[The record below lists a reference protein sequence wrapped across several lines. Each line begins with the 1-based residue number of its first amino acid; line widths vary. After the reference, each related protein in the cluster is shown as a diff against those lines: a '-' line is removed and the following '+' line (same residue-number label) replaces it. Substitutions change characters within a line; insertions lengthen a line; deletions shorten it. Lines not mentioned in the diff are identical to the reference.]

1 MHSFHK
7 FSFRRQIAALV
18 VASVLTTSGFAT
30 TKSVAIQRTRRSN
43 GLDAKAN
50 VPPPRDVIGFTPG
63 DDRKLA
69 SWAQIVDY
77 FKKLERA
84 SDRVK
89 FQELGKT
96 TLGRPFV
103 LATISS
109 PANLARLER
118 FKEIQHK
125 LADPRIFKSDDV
137 AAEKLI
143 AEGRTI
149 VLITCGIHSTEVG
162 GNLVSMNIAY
172 KLASDDSPDTREI
185 LDRCIVLLVP
195 SLNPDGVDIVKTWY
209 DKTLGTPAEG
219 ANPPELYHH
228 YTGHD
233 NNRDWY
239 AFTQV
244 ETQLT
249 IDKVQNVWHPQI
261 VHDIHQQGDTGS
273 RFFLPPYVE
282 PWEPNVP
289 PIIQAGVNFMG
300 SSMAWEL
307 IAEGKAGV
315 VTNGVYDAWTPAR
328 AYQHYHGG
336 IRILS
341 ETASARIASPT
352 NIPFDKLT
360 PQVGVNPKERSANFP
375 LVWRG
380 GDWKLAN
387 IVDYM
392 QAGAFAL
399 MRNAARYRERWLR
412 DFYRVG
418 KDAVRERVSGEPFA
432 FVVPPPRAESFWRR
446 DGRSRLE
453 SILARG
459 QVEMIDAGSTFEAD
473 GIEYPA
479 GTKIIPMTQPYGVFA
494 KTLLERQRYPDL
506 REYPG
511 GPPRRPY
518 DVTAH
523 TLPLLMGVDVIRIE
537 KPFTLPKHSGSGW
550 NGGQGGPVQQPRI
563 GLYKSYAASM
573 DEGWT
578 RWILDQYKD
587 RSQWLGLQLSYSSVL
602 DEEVRAGNLELKLVA
617 KGTQIPY
624 STKEQAESAAKSMP
638 PGGDLY
644 TAQWEPVYFRERPDA
659 GGTVRQGWVVVGTKP
674 VVTGLDMRDASA
686 KPSEW
691 AQSEYRIDF
700 SLKPEGARRFA
711 EATGKHVGDHL
722 AIVVNNEVKST
733 PILHSQISDQG
744 QISGNFTKQSAEDLA
759 RALGD
764 LRAKFDCIIIPAQSS
779 QQIVNGLSKDR
790 YPAEVSG
797 GLGQAGVDALKKFV
811 EDGGTIITLNEASQ
825 FAIDHLG
832 VPVKNV
838 LEGVPAKDFYCPG
851 SILKIKVD
859 TTSPITRGA
868 PLLSRDKGVAL
879 QTSFFPEVHGL
890 PLHDESIAWVEG
902 SLAFEPT
909 GDNARVIARFS
920 DAKELL
926 LSGWLLG
933 GEKMANKGAIVEVK
947 QGKGRVVMFAFRPQ
961 YRGQSIATLP
971 FLFNAILMAAP
982 R

>member
-1 MHSFHK
+1 MRGHGRLRHWLL
-7 FSFRRQIAALV
+7 IGLAILTAGDLAATSTG
-18 VASVLTTSGFAT
+18 ASNSAIISAMKAPAVQSSRPVNNPQSKPRLSG
-30 TKSVAIQRTRRSN
+30 SVAPKS
-43 GLDAKAN
+43 A
-50 VPPPRDVIGFTPG
+50 VPAPRDVIGFTPG

-69 SWAQIVDY
+69 AWSQIVDY
-77 FKKLERA
+77 FKRLERA

-89 FQELGKT
+89 FEELGKT

-109 PANLARLER
+109 PQNLARLDR

-125 LADPRIFKSDDV
+125 LADPRTFNSND
-137 AAEKLI
+137 AEAEKLI

-162 GNLVSMNIAY
+162 GNLVSMNIAH
-172 KLASDDSPDTREI
+172 KLASDDSPETREI

-195 SLNPDGVDIVKTWY
+195 SLNPDGNDIVKNWY

-219 ANPPELYHH
+219 SNPPELYHH

-249 IDKVQNVWHPQI
+249 VDKVHNVWHPQI

-273 RFFLPPYVE
+273 RFFLPPYVD
-282 PWEPNVP
+282 PWEPNVS

-300 SSMAWEL
+300 STMAWEL
-307 IAEGKAGV
+307 TAEGKAGV
-315 VTNGVYDAWTPAR
+315 VIDGVYDAWSPSR

-352 NIPFDKLT
+352 TVPFEKLT
-360 PQVGVNPKERSANFP
+360 PQIGVDPKVRSWNFP
-375 LVWRG
+375 LVWPG
-380 GDWKLAN
+380 GEWKLAN

-392 QAGAFAL
+392 QTGAFAL

-418 KDAVRERVSGEPFA
+418 KDAVRERKPGEPFA
-432 FVVPPPRAESFWRR
+432 FLIPPVSEMTTWQEEGMRR
-446 DGRSRLE
+446 LQ
-453 SILARG
+453 SILVQGEVQITEAG
-459 QVEMIDAGSTFEAD
+459 QAFEAD
-473 GIEYPA
+473 GKQYPA
-479 GTKIIPMTQPYGVFA
+479 GTKIVLMAQPYGSFA
-494 KTLLERQRYPDL
+494 KTLLERQKYPDL

-523 TLPLLMGVDVIRIE
+523 TLPLLLGVNVVEIHRLFKLPKDQKTGLVAGAYGG
-537 KPFTLPKHSGSGW
+537 TLP
-550 NGGQGGPVQQPRI
+550 PPRL
-563 GLYKSYAASM
+563 GLYKGFAASM

-578 RWILDQYKD
+578 RWILDQYKHQFYKLLYQPLMD
-587 RSQWLGLQLSYSSVL
+587 S
-602 DEEVRAGNLELKLVA
+602 DIRASN
-617 KGTQIPY
+617 
-624 STKEQAESAAKSMP
+624 
-638 PGGDLY
+638 
-644 TAQWEPVYFRERPDA
+644 
-659 GGTVRQGWVVVGTKP
+659 
-674 VVTGLDMRDASA
+674 
-686 KPSEW
+686 
-691 AQSEYRIDF
+691 
-700 SLKPEGARRFA
+700 
-711 EATGKHVGDHL
+711 
-722 AIVVNNEVKST
+722 
-733 PILHSQISDQG
+733 
-744 QISGNFTKQSAEDLA
+744 
-759 RALGD
+759 

-779 QQIVNGLSKDR
+779 QQIFNGLSKER
-790 YPAEVSG
+790 YPADVAG
-797 GLGQAGVDALKKFV
+797 GLGQTGVDALKKFI

-832 VPVKNV
+832 VPVRNA

-851 SILKIKVD
+851 SILKIKLD
-859 TTSPITRGA
+859 TSSPITRDA
-868 PLLSRDKGVAL
+868 PLLESSK
-879 QTSFFPEVHGL
+879 
-890 PLHDESIAWVEG
+890 DESIAWVEG
-902 SLAFEPT
+902 SVALEPT
-909 GDNARVIARFS
+909 SDDARVIARFA

-933 GEKMANKGAIVEVK
+933 AEKLANKGAIVEVK
-947 QGKGRVVMFAFRPQ
+947 RGKGRVIMFAFRPQ

-971 FLFNAILMAAP
+971 FLFNAISTSTN
-982 R
+982 

>member
-1 MHSFHK
+1 MHHRDRSL
-7 FSFRRQIAALV
+7 FRKKIAVTLLV
-18 VASVLTTSGFAT
+18 AAILATSGFALT
-30 TKSVAIQRTRRSN
+30 IPAATQRNRRSN
-43 GLDAKAN
+43 QSTAKAV
-50 VPPPRDVIGFTPG
+50 VPTPRDVIGFTPG

-69 SWAQIVDY
+69 SWAKIVDY
-77 FKKLERA
+77 FKQLERA

-89 FQELGKT
+89 VQELGKT

-109 PANLARLER
+109 PANLARLEQ
-118 FKEIQHK
+118 FKEIQSK
-125 LADPRIFKSDDV
+125 LADPRTFNSNDSE
-137 AAEKLI
+137 AEKLI

-172 KLASDDSPDTREI
+172 KLASDDSPETREI

-195 SLNPDGVDIVKTWY
+195 SLNPDGVDIVKNWY

-219 ANPPELYHH
+219 TNPPELYHH
-228 YTGHD
+228 YAGHD

-249 IDKVQNVWHPQI
+249 VDKVHNVWHPQI

-307 IAEGKAGV
+307 IGEGKSGV

-360 PQVGVNPKERSANFP
+360 PQVGVNPKVRSANFP
-375 LVWRG
+375 LVWPG
-380 GDWKLAN
+380 GEWKLAN

-399 MRNAARYRERWLR
+399 MRNAARYRERWVR

-418 KDAVRERVSGEPFA
+418 KDAVRERKPGEPFA
-432 FVVPPPRAESFWRR
+432 FLIPPPREAGFWQTEGRR
-446 DGRSRLE
+446 RLL
-453 SILARG
+453 SILIRG
-459 QVEMIDAGSTFEAD
+459 EVDMIDAASAFEGD
-473 GIEYPA
+473 GKEYPA
-479 GTKIIPMTQPYGVFA
+479 GTKIIPMAQPYGAFA

-523 TLPLLMGVDVIRIE
+523 TLPLLMGVDAIQINR
-537 KPFTLPKHSGSGW
+537 PFSLPT
-550 NGGQGGPVQQPRI
+550 PQQIVASKSESAVKAGEVRV

-578 RWILDQYKD
+578 RWVFDQYKNE
-587 RSQWLGLQLSYSSVL
+587 LPGLKLNYTSVTDL
-602 DEEVRAGNLELKLVA
+602 DIRGGNLELKLVA
-617 KGTQIPY
+617 KGTEVPY
-624 STKEQAESAAKSMP
+624 PTKAQAEAAAKSVQ
-638 PGGDLY
+638 PGGDAY
-644 TAQWEPVYFRERPDA
+644 TAQWETAYYRERPGPD
-659 GGTVRQGWVVVGTKP
+659 GSVREGWIVVAKNP
-674 VVTGLDMRDASA
+674 VVTGLDMRDVSA
-686 KPSEW
+686 KASEW
-691 AQSEYRIDF
+691 ARSEYQIDF
-700 SLKPEGARRFA
+700 FLMPDAARRLS
-711 EATGKHVGDHL
+711 EATSNHINDQL
-722 AIVVNNEVKST
+722 AIVLDGEVKSA
-733 PILHSQISDQG
+733 PRINSEIGDQG
-744 QISGNFTKQSAEDLA
+744 QITGNFTKQSAEDLA

-764 LRAKFDCIIIPAQSS
+764 LRGKFDCIVIPAQSS

-790 YPAEVSG
+790 YPAEVAG
-797 GLGQAGVDALKKFV
+797 GLAAAGVDALKKFI
-811 EDGGTIITLNEASQ
+811 EDGGTVITFNEASQ
-825 FAIDHLG
+825 FAIDKLG
-832 VPVKNV
+832 VPVRNV
-838 LEGVPAKDFYCPG
+838 LEGVPARDFYCPG
-851 SILKIKVD
+851 SILKIKLD

-868 PLLSRDKGVAL
+868 PLLESSR
-879 QTSFFPEVHGL
+879 
-890 PLHDESIAWVEG
+890 DESIAWVEG
-902 SLAFEPT
+902 SLAFETTSP
-909 GDNARVIARFS
+909 DARVIARFA
-920 DAKELL
+920 DATELL

-933 GEKMANKGAIVEVK
+933 GEKLANKAAIVEVNR
-947 QGKGRVVMFAFRPQ
+947 GKGRVVMFAFRPQ
-961 YRGQSIATLP
+961 YRGQSVATLP
-971 FLFNAILMAAP
+971 FLFNAIAASVS

>member
-1 MHSFHK
+1 MDRPLNLNKTVLVIGLLITLTLLVGGAVAGGS
-7 FSFRRQIAALV
+7 IAATD
-18 VASVLTTSGFAT
+18 AHAAQS
-30 TKSVAIQRTRRSN
+30 KQRSN
-43 GLDAKAN
+43 KIQPKSA
-50 VPPPRDVIGFTPG
+50 VPAPRDVIGFTPG

-69 SWAQIVDY
+69 AWSQIVDY
-77 FKKLERA
+77 FKRLERT

-89 FQELGKT
+89 FEELGKT

-118 FKEIQHK
+118 YKEIQHK
-125 LADPRIFKSDDV
+125 LADPRTFNSND
-137 AAEKLI
+137 AEAEKLI

-149 VLITCGIHSTEVG
+149 VMITCGIHSTEVG

-172 KLASDDSPDTREI
+172 KLASDDSSETREI

-195 SLNPDGVDIVKTWY
+195 SLNPDGVDIVKNWY

-219 ANPPELYHH
+219 TSPPELYHH

-249 IDKVQNVWHPQI
+249 IDKIQNVWHPQI
-261 VHDIHQQGDTGS
+261 VHDIHQQGETGS
-273 RFFLPPYVE
+273 RFFLPPYVD

-289 PIIQAGVNFMG
+289 SIIQAGVNFMG

-307 IAEGKAGV
+307 TAEGKAGV
-315 VTNGVYDAWTPAR
+315 VIDGVYDAWTPGR

-341 ETASARIASPT
+341 ETASARLASPT
-352 NIPFDKLT
+352 SVPFEKLT
-360 PQVGVNPKERSANFP
+360 PQIGVDPKVRSWNFP
-375 LVWRG
+375 LVWPG
-380 GDWKLAN
+380 GEWKLAN

-418 KDAVRERVSGEPFA
+418 KDAVREREPGEPLEFLIFPAA
-432 FVVPPPRAESFWRR
+432 FVKQGATKWEAEGVSQ
-446 DGRSRLE
+446 LTA
-453 SILARG
+453 ILKRG
-459 QVEMIDAGSTFEAD
+459 GVEVAEQSSLFNIEGEA
-473 GIEYPA
+473 YPA
-479 GTKIIPMTQPYGVFA
+479 GTKIVRMQQPYGAFA
-494 KTLLERQRYPDL
+494 KALLERQVYPDL

-523 TLPLLMGVDVIRIE
+523 TLPLLMGVSVKRIDVAFLTEGEIRPETVLITSVE
-537 KPFTLPKHSGSGW
+537 ALKSKTPNQSLITVK
-550 NGGQGGPVQQPRI
+550 VQSSQRV
-563 GLYKSYAASM
+563 GLYRSFAASM

-578 RWILDQYKD
+578 RWVFDQFK
-587 RSQWLGLQLSYSSVL
+587 LKYSSL
-602 DEEVRAGNLELKLVA
+602 TDGDVRGSNLR
-617 KGTQIPY
+617 GT
-624 STKEQAESAAKSMP
+624 
-638 PGGDLY
+638 
-644 TAQWEPVYFRERPDA
+644 
-659 GGTVRQGWVVVGTKP
+659 
-674 VVTGLDMRDASA
+674 
-686 KPSEW
+686 
-691 AQSEYRIDF
+691 
-700 SLKPEGARRFA
+700 
-711 EATGKHVGDHL
+711 
-722 AIVVNNEVKST
+722 
-733 PILHSQISDQG
+733 
-744 QISGNFTKQSAEDLA
+744 
-759 RALGD
+759 
-764 LRAKFDCIIIPAQSS
+764 FDCIVIPAQNS
-779 QQIVNGLSKDR
+779 QQIFNGLSRDR
-790 YPAEVSG
+790 YPADVAG
-797 GLGQAGVDALKKFV
+797 GIGQAGVDSLKKFV

-832 VPVKNV
+832 VPVKNT
-838 LEGVPAKDFYCPG
+838 LEGVPARDFYCPG
-851 SILKIKVD
+851 SILKIKLD
-859 TTSPITRGA
+859 TSSPITRDA
-868 PLLSRDKGVAL
+868 PLLESSK
-879 QTSFFPEVHGL
+879 
-890 PLHDESIAWVEG
+890 DESIAWVEG
-902 SLAFEPT
+902 SLALEPT
-909 GDNARVIARFS
+909 SDAARVIARFA

-933 GEKMANKGAIVEVK
+933 AEKLANKGAIVEVK
-947 QGKGRVVMFAFRPQ
+947 RGKGRVIMFAFRPQ

-971 FLFNAILMAAP
+971 FLFNAISTSIA

>member
-1 MHSFHK
+1 MQHFDRSR
-7 FSFRRQIAALV
+7 FRKHIAATLLV
-18 VASVLTTSGFAT
+18 ACVLATSSFALT
-30 TKSVAIQRTRRSN
+30 NPQTIQRNRPSKRSVA
-43 GLDAKAN
+43 KA
-50 VPPPRDVIGFTPG
+50 VVLAPRDVIGFTPG

-77 FKKLERA
+77 FKQLQGA

-89 FQELGKT
+89 LEELGKT

-109 PANLARLER
+109 PANLARLDR
-118 FKEIQHK
+118 FREIQRK
-125 LADPRIFKSDDV
+125 LADPRTINSND
-137 AAEKLI
+137 AEAERLI

-149 VLITCGIHSTEVG
+149 VMITCGIHSTEVG

-172 KLASDDSPDTREI
+172 RLASDDSPETREI

-219 ANPPELYHH
+219 TSPPELYHH
-228 YTGHD
+228 YAGHD

-249 IDKVQNVWHPQI
+249 IDKIQNVWHPQI

-352 NIPFDKLT
+352 NILFEKLT
-360 PQVGVNPKERSANFP
+360 PQIGVDPKVRSFNFP
-375 LVWRG
+375 LVWPG
-380 GDWKLAN
+380 GEWKLAN

-418 KDAVRERVSGEPFA
+418 KDAVRERKPGEPFA
-432 FVVPPPRAESFWRR
+432 FLIPPLKEESFWQR
-446 DGRSRLE
+446 DGRSKLE

-459 QVEMIDAGSTFEAD
+459 EVEIIDAGSAFEAD
-473 GIEYPA
+473 GTKYPA
-479 GTKIIPMTQPYGVFA
+479 GTTIIPMTQPYGAFA

-550 NGGQGGPVQQPRI
+550 NGGHGGPIQQPRV
-563 GLYKSYAASM
+563 GLYKSYVASM

-578 RWILDQYKD
+578 RWIFDQYRNKL
-587 RSQWLGLQLSYSSVL
+587 LGIKLTYSSVT
-602 DEEVRAGNLELKLVA
+602 DFDIRAGNLELKLVA
-617 KGTQIPY
+617 KGTEVPY
-624 STKEQAESAAKSMP
+624 PTKEQAEAAAKSAP
-638 PGGDLY
+638 PGGDQY
-644 TAQWEPVYFRERPDA
+644 TAQWETDSYRDGPDA
-659 GGTVRQGWVVVGTKP
+659 GGSRREGWIVVSRKP
-674 VVTGLDMRDASA
+674 VVTGLDMRDVSA
-686 KPSEW
+686 KPSEY
-691 AQSEYRIDF
+691 SGSVFEIDF
-700 SLKPEGARRFA
+700 SLTSDGARRLSD
-711 EATGKHVGDHL
+711 ATSKHIGDRL
-722 AIVVNNEVKST
+722 AIVFNREVKSA
-733 PILHSQISDQG
+733 PMINSQIKDHG
-744 QISGNFTKQSAEDLA
+744 QISGNFTKQSADDLA
-759 RALGD
+759 HTLGD
-764 LRAKFDCIIIPAQSS
+764 LRARFDCIIIPAQSS

-790 YPAEVSG
+790 YPSYVAG
-797 GLGQAGVDALKKFV
+797 GLGQAGVEALKKFV

-825 FAIDHLG
+825 FAIDKLG
-832 VPVKNV
+832 VPVRNV
-838 LEGVPAKDFYCPG
+838 LEGVPPKDFYCPG
-851 SILKIKVD
+851 SILKIKID

-868 PLLSRDKGVAL
+868 PLLESSR
-879 QTSFFPEVHGL
+879 
-890 PLHDESIAWVEG
+890 DESIAWVEG
-902 SLAFEPT
+902 SLAFETTSP
-909 GDNARVIARFS
+909 DARVIARFA

-933 GEKMANKGAIVEVK
+933 GERLANKGAIVEVK
-947 QGKGRVVMFAFRPQ
+947 RGKGRIVLFAFRPQ

-971 FLFNAILMAAP
+971 FLFNAIATSASQ
-982 R
+982 

>member
-1 MHSFHK
+1 MHAFGAFPFNKQIVIAVVVGSIPVTNGFAITNELAAQQK
-7 FSFRRQIAALV
+7 RRTTGATAKALV
-18 VASVLTTSGFAT
+18 PA
-30 TKSVAIQRTRRSN
+30 
-43 GLDAKAN
+43 
-50 VPPPRDVIGFTPG
+50 PRQVIGFTPG

-77 FKKLERA
+77 FKQIERA

-89 FQELGKT
+89 VEELGKT

-109 PANLARLER
+109 PSNLARLDR
-118 FKEIQHK
+118 FKEIQRK
-125 LADPRIFKSDDV
+125 LADPRTINSND
-137 AAEKLI
+137 AEAEKLI

-162 GNLVSMNIAY
+162 SNLVSMNIAY
-172 KLASDDSPDTREI
+172 KLASDDSPETREI
-185 LDRCIVLLVP
+185 LDRCVVLLVP

-219 ANPPELYHH
+219 TNPPELYHH

-249 IDKVQNVWHPQI
+249 VDKVHNVWHPQI
-261 VHDIHQQGDTGS
+261 VHDIHQQGDTGT

-315 VTNGVYDAWTPAR
+315 VTSGVYDAWTPAR

-352 NIPFDKLT
+352 NIPFEKLT
-360 PQVGVNPKERSANFP
+360 PQVGVDPKVRSANFP
-375 LVWRG
+375 LVWPG
-380 GDWKLAN
+380 GEWKLAN

-418 KDAVRERVSGEPFA
+418 KDAVRERKPGELFA
-432 FVVPPPRAESFWRR
+432 FLIPGVAGEMEDNNETWWKTDGWKRLTAILRR
-446 DGRSRLE
+446 G
-453 SILARG
+453 A
-459 QVEMIDAGSTFEAD
+459 VEIFDVASAFKAD
-473 GIEYPA
+473 GKQYPA
-479 GTKIIPMTQPYGVFA
+479 GTKVILMAQPYGAFA

-523 TLPLLMGVDVIRIE
+523 TLPLLMGIRVVEVE
-537 KPFTLPKHSGSGW
+537 KPFTFSKGSEERDYFLAHKDYASLPR
-550 NGGQGGPVQQPRI
+550 V
-563 GLYKSYAASM
+563 GLYKSYAAAM

-578 RWILDQYKD
+578 RWIFGQYGN
-587 RSQWLGLQLSYSSVL
+587 RVRYQSVV
-602 DEEVRAGNLELKLVA
+602 DSDIRAGN
-617 KGTQIPY
+617 
-624 STKEQAESAAKSMP
+624 
-638 PGGDLY
+638 
-644 TAQWEPVYFRERPDA
+644 
-659 GGTVRQGWVVVGTKP
+659 
-674 VVTGLDMRDASA
+674 
-686 KPSEW
+686 
-691 AQSEYRIDF
+691 
-700 SLKPEGARRFA
+700 
-711 EATGKHVGDHL
+711 
-722 AIVVNNEVKST
+722 
-733 PILHSQISDQG
+733 
-744 QISGNFTKQSAEDLA
+744 
-759 RALGD
+759 
-764 LRAKFDCIIIPAQSS
+764 LRAKFDSIVIPAQSS
-779 QQIVNGLSKDR
+779 LQIVNGLSKDR
-790 YPAEVSG
+790 YPTEVAG
-797 GLGQAGVDALKKFV
+797 GLGLAGVESLKKFIA
-811 EDGGTIITLNEASQ
+811 EGGTVITLNEASQ
-825 FAIDHLG
+825 FAIEHLG
-832 VPVKNV
+832 APVKNV
-838 LEGVPAKDFYCPG
+838 LEGVGTKDFYCPG
-851 SILKIKVD
+851 SILKIKLD

-868 PLLSRDKGVAL
+868 PLLESSR
-879 QTSFFPEVHGL
+879 
-890 PLHDESIAWVEG
+890 DESIAWVEG
-902 SLAFEPT
+902 SLAFETT
-909 GDNARVIARFS
+909 GPDARVIARFA
-920 DAKELL
+920 DANELL

-933 GEKMANKGAIVEVK
+933 GEKLANKGAIVEVK
-947 QGKGRVVMFAFRPQ
+947 RGKGRIVMFAFRPQ
-961 YRGQSIATLP
+961 YRGQSVATLP
-971 FLFNAILMAAP
+971 FLFNAINGSVS

>member
-1 MHSFHK
+1 MYSFHRFPLHK
-7 FSFRRQIAALV
+7 PIVFWLLV
-18 VASVLTTSGFAT
+18 AGILTTNGFGA
-30 TKSVAIQRTRRSN
+30 SNLGEAQHSRRSN
-43 GLDAKAN
+43 GLAVKAV
-50 VPPPRDVIGFTPG
+50 VPAPREILGFTPG

-77 FKKLERA
+77 FKHLERA
-84 SDRVK
+84 SNRVK

-109 PANLARLER
+109 PANLARLDR
-118 FKEIQHK
+118 FKEIQRK
-125 LADPRIFKSDDV
+125 LADPRTINSNDTE
-137 AAEKLI
+137 AETLI
-143 AEGRTI
+143 AEGRT
-149 VLITCGIHSTEVG
+149 VVMITCGIHSTEVG

-172 KLASDDSPDTREI
+172 KLASDDSPETREI
-185 LDRCIVLLVP
+185 LDRCIILLVP
-195 SLNPDGVDIVKTWY
+195 SLNPDGVDIVKNWY

-219 ANPPELYHH
+219 TSPPELYHH

-249 IDKVQNVWHPQI
+249 IDKVHNVWHPQI

-307 IAEGKAGV
+307 IGEGKAGV
-315 VTNGVYDAWTPAR
+315 VTNGVYDAWSPAR

-341 ETASARIASPT
+341 ETASARIASPA
-352 NIPFDKLT
+352 NIPFERLT
-360 PQVGVNPKERSANFP
+360 PQVGVDPKVRSFNFP
-375 LVWRG
+375 LVWPG
-380 GDWKLAN
+380 GEWKLAN

-418 KDAVRERVSGEPFA
+418 KDAVRERKRGELFA
-432 FVVPPPRAESFWRR
+432 FLLLPPNGNDSASWQNEGFKRLAAILRRAE
-446 DGRSRLE
+446 
-453 SILARG
+453 
-459 QVEMIDAGSTFEAD
+459 VEVIEAYSEFEA
-473 GIEYPA
+473 GGKHYPE
-479 GTKIIPMTQPYGVFA
+479 GTRIVLMAQPYGAFA
-494 KTLLERQRYPDL
+494 KTLLERQHYPDL

-523 TLPLLMGVDVIRIE
+523 TLPLLMGVDVVQVK
-537 KPFTLPKHSGSGW
+537 KPFPLPQLATRRVVRQLFPPPFHW
-550 NGGQGGPVQQPRI
+550 AMPRL
-563 GLYKSYAASM
+563 GLYKSHAASM

-578 RWILDQYKD
+578 RWILDQYSIK
-587 RSQWLGLQLSYSSVL
+587 YSSIT
-602 DEEVRAGNLELKLVA
+602 DAEVRAGDLLA
-617 KGTQIPY
+617 KYG
-624 STKEQAESAAKSMP
+624 
-638 PGGDLY
+638 
-644 TAQWEPVYFRERPDA
+644 
-659 GGTVRQGWVVVGTKP
+659 
-674 VVTGLDMRDASA
+674 
-686 KPSEW
+686 
-691 AQSEYRIDF
+691 
-700 SLKPEGARRFA
+700 
-711 EATGKHVGDHL
+711 
-722 AIVVNNEVKST
+722 
-733 PILHSQISDQG
+733 
-744 QISGNFTKQSAEDLA
+744 
-759 RALGD
+759 
-764 LRAKFDCIIIPAQSS
+764 CIIIPAQSA
-779 QQIVNGLSKDR
+779 QQVFAGLLRDR
-790 YPAEVSG
+790 YPSEVAG
-797 GLGQAGVDALKKFV
+797 GLGAAGVDALKKFV

-825 FAIDHLG
+825 FAIDRLG
-832 VPVKNV
+832 LPVKNV
-838 LEGVPAKDFYCPG
+838 LQGVAAKDFYCPG

-859 TTSPITRGA
+859 MTAPIAQGA
-868 PLLSRDKGVAL
+868 PMLES
-879 QTSFFPEVHGL
+879 S
-890 PLHDESIAWVEG
+890 HDESIAWVEG

-909 GDNARVIARFS
+909 GNEASVIARFS
-920 DAKELL
+920 DANEVL

-933 GEKMANKGAIVEVK
+933 REKIANKGAIVEVK
-947 QGKGRVVMFAFRPQ
+947 RGNGRVIMFAFRPQ

-971 FLFNAILMAAP
+971 FLFNAILTTG

>member
-1 MHSFHK
+1 MHSFSD
-7 FSFRRQIAALV
+7 FSFHKQIAAALV
-18 VASVLTTSGFAT
+18 VASILTPIDFAST
-30 TKSVAIQRTRRSN
+30 RNVTIQRGRRSN
-43 GLDAKAN
+43 GPAAKAL
-50 VPPPRDVIGFTPG
+50 VPAPRDVIGFTPG

-84 SDRVK
+84 SNRIK

-125 LADPRIFKSDDV
+125 LADPRTFNSDDV

-162 GNLVSMNIAY
+162 GNLVSMSIAY
-172 KLASDDSPDTREI
+172 KLASDDSPETREI

-219 ANPPELYHH
+219 TNPPELYHH

-249 IDKVQNVWHPQI
+249 IDKVHNVWHPQI
-261 VHDIHQQGDTGS
+261 VHDIHQQGDTGT

-352 NIPFDKLT
+352 NIPFDRLT

-418 KDAVRERVSGEPFA
+418 KDAVRERKPGEPFA
-432 FVVPPPRAESFWRR
+432 FLIPPLKEASFWRA
-446 DGRSRLE
+446 DGRQTLL

-459 QVEMIDAGSTFEAD
+459 EVDIIDAASAFEVN
-473 GIEYPA
+473 GRQYPA
-479 GTKIIPMTQPYGVFA
+479 GTKIIPMTQPYGAFA
-494 KTLLERQRYPDL
+494 KTLLERQQYPDL

-523 TLPLLMGVDVIRIE
+523 TLPLLMGVSVVRIDT
-537 KPFTLPKHSGSGW
+537 PFQLPRKVNEGSGPGF
-550 NGGQGGPVQQPRI
+550 GGNDHPKPRVA
-563 GLYKSYAASM
+563 LYKSHSASM

-578 RWILDQYKD
+578 RWVFDQYKD
-587 RSQWLGLQLSYSSVL
+587 SLTFPLHLDYRSLL
-602 DEEVRAGNLELKLVA
+602 DAEVRGGNLR
-617 KGTQIPY
+617 T
-624 STKEQAESAAKSMP
+624 
-638 PGGDLY
+638 
-644 TAQWEPVYFRERPDA
+644 
-659 GGTVRQGWVVVGTKP
+659 
-674 VVTGLDMRDASA
+674 
-686 KPSEW
+686 
-691 AQSEYRIDF
+691 
-700 SLKPEGARRFA
+700 
-711 EATGKHVGDHL
+711 
-722 AIVVNNEVKST
+722 
-733 PILHSQISDQG
+733 
-744 QISGNFTKQSAEDLA
+744 
-759 RALGD
+759 
-764 LRAKFDCIIIPAQSS
+764 KFDCIIIPAQSP
-779 QQIVNGLSKDR
+779 QQIFSGLPKER

-797 GLGQAGVDALKKFV
+797 GVGQAGVHELKKFV
-811 EDGGTIITLNEASQ
+811 EEGGTIITLNEASQ
-825 FAIDHLG
+825 FAIDRLG

-838 LEGVPAKDFYCPG
+838 LEGLPAKDFYCAG

-859 TTSPITRGA
+859 TTSPISRGA
-868 PLLSRDKGVAL
+868 PLLES
-879 QTSFFPEVHGL
+879 SS
-890 PLHDESIAWVEG
+890 DESIAWVEG
-902 SLAFEPT
+902 SLAFET
-909 GDNARVIARFS
+909 TSDNVKVIARFS

-971 FLFNAILMAAP
+971 FLFNAILMSAP